1 MATDDELACVY
12 SALIL
17 QDDEVTITS
26 EKINTILKAAN
37 MTVEPYWPGLFTKAL
52 EGMDLKQLI
61 TNVGSGVGAAPTGG
75 DPGAKGTAPAKA
87 TKEVKKEEKHEES
100 EEENVCMCFG
110 MFD

>member
-17 QDDEVTITS
+17 QDDEVTIT
-26 EKINTILKAAN
+26 
-37 MTVEPYWPGLFTKAL
+37 VGLFTKAL